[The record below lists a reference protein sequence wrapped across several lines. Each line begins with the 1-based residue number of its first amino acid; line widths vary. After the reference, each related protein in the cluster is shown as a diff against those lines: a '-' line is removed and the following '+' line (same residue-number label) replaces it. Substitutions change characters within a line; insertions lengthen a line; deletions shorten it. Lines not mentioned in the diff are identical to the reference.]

1 MLRPT
6 QFDQFFCKSAER
18 GELTWWA
25 RPTAEGRRPREKG
38 NSHRGLAFPGS
49 GGTLEE
55 RRSHYK
61 AKGRRTAI
69 VPRPF
74 LLPKASPRAEGEDQQ

>member
-1 MLRPT
+1 MSVPAHLASPVSRSLIKSQEPKVFYVTPDSIRPI
-6 QFDQFFCKSAER
+6 FCKSAER

-49 GGTLEE
+49 GGDVGGTPLTL
-55 RRSHYK
+55 
-61 AKGRRTAI
+61 
-69 VPRPF
+69 
-74 LLPKASPRAEGEDQQ
+74 